1 MSASRAPIASGT
13 SLLLSEKMKAPK
25 DGAAN
30 DASSDMD
37 VSEPKTVLRMS

>member
-1 MSASRAPIASGT
+1 VSASRAPIASGA

-30 DASSDMD
+30 DASSDTD
-37 VSEPKTVLRMS
+37 ISVVSHYLVPK